1 MRPTLPFDGALVLL
15 GNAVGASVLG
25 WCFQL
30 MHSYT
35 PGFAV
40 FEALL
45 AIACVLIMTLGG
57 YRYPAMPE
65 TAPGHLVQV

>member
-1 MRPTLPFDGALVLL
+1 
-15 GNAVGASVLG
+15 
-25 WCFQL
+25 
-30 MHSYT
+30 
-35 PGFAV
+35 V

-65 TAPGHLVQV
+65 ATSGRLVQV